1 MSKRSLRLV
10 LVLLMLGGVG
20 AALAQNVTLTVW
32 QNYGTEGNATATK
45 NLAAAFH
52 KANPNIT
59 VNVVA
64 QPASNY
70 FALLQAAAVSKTGPD
85 LAVMWTGLFTLK
97 YKAFLQKLNS
107 YIPLSELQKF
117 NGIKWTAE
125 NFDPASGVYVVPLED
140 QFYIGFYNKALF
152 KKAGVGS
159 VPRTWDQL
167 FAACKKF
174 KAAGITPMIYGT
186 GSQNLNAEFY
196 PYYDFSYLIAGAY
209 PLSQWKGLY
218 DGSIPWTSS
227 KIADQLQKWVKL
239 REDGC
244 TNSNVLTTSNT
255 VGQFIKG
262 KAAMIVKGNWDTK
275 TFQDALGSELG
286 VFVPPF
292 SDTPMKSVV
301 EYAGDGFAMT
311 SYSKHKQEAAKF
323 LKFLATPE
331 AQKIIEAAGLIPD
344 VKGST
349 TTNAVSKEMLAFNH
363 QDGYT
368 AIPMI
373 DNVIQPEVVDAG
385 SRVLDAAFGGQMTV
399 QAALKN
405 MEETLNQLPASRRS
419 STYQ

>member
-1 MSKRSLRLV
+1 MMRRLYGI
-10 LVLLMLGGVG
+10 LI
-20 AALAQNVTLTVW
+20 ALALVTALGASFAQKTTITIW
-32 QNYGTEGNATATK
+32 QNYGTEGNGVATK
-45 NLAAAFH
+45 NLAQAFE
-52 KANPNIT
+52 KANPDIA

-97 YKAFLQKLNS
+97 YKDFLAKLND
-107 YIPLSELQKF
+107 YIPLSELKKF
-117 NGIKWTAE
+117 NGIQWTAE
-125 NFDPASGVYVVPLED
+125 NFDPASGVYVVPLEN

-152 KKAGVGS
+152 QKAGVGS
-159 VPRTWDQL
+159 VPRTWNEL
-167 FAACKKF
+167 FAACTKF
-174 KAAGITPMIYGT
+174 KAAGITPLIYGT

-209 PLSQWKGLY
+209 PLAQWKGLY
-218 DGSIPWTSS
+218 DGSIPWSS
-227 KIADQLQKWVKL
+227 PKIKAQLQNWVKL
-239 REDGC
+239 RESGC

-262 KAAMIVKGNWDTK
+262 GAAMIIKGNWDT
-275 TFQDALGSELG
+275 TVFQDALGSDLG

-292 SDTPMKSVV
+292 SDQPMTSVV
-301 EYAGDGFAMT
+301 EYAGDGFGMT

-323 LKFLATPE
+323 LAFLATPA
-331 AQKIIEAAGLIPD
+331 AQQIIADAGLIPD
-344 VKGST
+344 LQGST
-349 TTNAVSKEMLAFNH
+349 TTNPVSQAMLAFSH
-363 QDGYT
+363 TDGYT

-385 SRVLDAAFGGQMTV
+385 SRVLDAAFGGQMTID
-399 QAALKN
+399 AALSN
-405 MEETLNQLPASRRS
+405 MEQTLNQLPAARRS